1 MGRYTGPSCRLCR
14 REGAKLFLKGSRCVG
29 DKCAFNRRDFAPG
42 QHGQTQMRKKESNYG
57 VQLREKQKVKRIY
70 GMLEKQFRHFF
81 RIAERAKG
89 VTGLTLL
96 QLLERRL
103 DNVIFR
109 MNFAG
114 SRSAARQIVQHGRV
128 YINGKRVDIPSY
140 TVKIGEEIMIK
151 VKDPAKKRLIE
162 TFESLKDRAIPKWF
176 EMDQA
181 NLKSKIVAMP
191 TKDDV
196 GFPIQ
201 EQLIVELYSK

>member
-1 MGRYTGPSCRLCR
+1 MGRNTGPSCRLCR
-14 REGAKLFLKGSRCVG
+14 REGAKLFLKGSRCVS
-29 DKCAFNRRDFAPG
+29 DKCAFTRRDFAPG
-42 QHGQTQMRKKESNYG
+42 QHGQMRKKESNYG

-128 YINGKRVDIPSY
+128 YVNGKRVDIPSY
-140 TVKIGEEIMIK
+140 IVKIGEEISIK
-151 VKDPAKKRLIE
+151 VKDPVKKRFIE
-162 TFESLKDRAIPKWF
+162 TFDSFKDRAVPKWL

-191 TKDDV
+191 TKDDA

>member
-1 MGRYTGPSCRLCR
+1 MARDTGPSCRLCR
-14 REGAKLFLKGSRCVG
+14 REGAKLFLKGSRCSTE
-29 DKCAFNRRDFAPG
+29 KCAFTRRQTPPG
-42 QHGQTQMRKKESNYG
+42 QHGRIRKKESNYG

-81 RIAERAKG
+81 QIAERAKG

-103 DNVIFR
+103 DNTIFR
-109 MNFAG
+109 MNCAT
-114 SRSAARQIVQHGRV
+114 SRNMARQAVQHGSV
-128 YINGKRVDIPSY
+128 YVNSKRVDIPSY
-140 TVKIGEEIMIK
+140 IVKIGDVVEVKGKEARLKALKEI
-151 VKDPAKKRLIE
+151 R
-162 TFESLKDRAIPKWF
+162 ESLKDRAVPKWL
-176 EMDQA
+176 EMDKEA
-181 NLKSKIVAMP
+181 PVGKVTALP